1 MPASLVPELD
11 RIAERVAA
19 LARLV
24 HTLREENRAM
34 QVALD
39 QRDGEN
45 RLLRERLDTARDRVE
60 NLIARMP
67 ADS

>member
-1 MPASLVPELD
+1 V
-11 RIAERVAA
+11 
-19 LARLV
+19 V

-34 QVALD
+34 QIAID

-45 RLLRERLDTARDRVE
+45 RLLRERLDAARDRVVS
-60 NLIARMP
+60 LIARMP